1 MGCAAGGVGA
11 AFVRLFVRFNF
22 LRNLFIVL
30 IASFFLSG
38 CANIAVEDFGSY
50 WEKSGTDHQLIGWW
64 KDPDDKEQYKI
75 RVINRASTLHVDIID
90 RNGLEDPKGSM
101 RIRNLKLG
109 EYHVMMVKIQDK
121 GDRWK
126 PFSIVRYKLD
136 GKRLYTYSL
145 NAKSIKKFLAKNY
158 PAEKGI
164 IASCEGKCAYKD
176 STRIPRL
183 DANIY
188 KILSSIPDTKK
199 YWELDKQS
207 LQKIR

>member
-1 MGCAAGGVGA
+1 MGRAAGGVGV
-11 AFVRLFVRFNF
+11 AFVKMVVRFNF

-38 CANIAVEDFGSY
+38 CANIAVDDFGSY

-64 KDPDDKEQYKI
+64 KDPDDKEEYKI
-75 RVINRASTLHVDIID
+75 RVINRASTLHADIID
-90 RNGLEDPKGSM
+90 RSGLEDPKGSM

-109 EYHVMMVKIQDK
+109 AYHIMMVKTQDK

-145 NAKSIKKFLAKNY
+145 NAKSMKKFVAKNY

-164 IASCEGKCAYKD
+164 IASCEGKCANKD
-176 STRIPRL
+176 STHIPHL
-183 DANIY
+183 NANIY
-188 KILSSIPDTKK
+188 KILSSIPDTRK
-199 YWELDKQS
+199 YWKLDKQS
-207 LQKIR
+207 LLKIR